1 MGPQRQSP
9 RRLHS
14 SAITGIS
21 TGASRCTCNARGQNA
36 RVARSD
42 NRVPEPKRRSANG
55 AFGKYTGPEAEQGI
69 PTSASSGRPVK
80 QRCAVHVY
88 GEKKCKSLSLGEQS
102 GFELLSKPTPDYLV
116 RRYQTAS
123 PFNFIACGCIQSTL
137 CANEVLFG
145 RNDSCAR
152 GRGRHRGPAAIP
164 AEPSTS

>member
-1 MGPQRQSP
+1 MHLQRAKATRVLLAATTEYQNQSAVQQTE
-9 RRLHS
+9 R
-14 SAITGIS
+14 
-21 TGASRCTCNARGQNA
+21 
-36 RVARSD
+36 
-42 NRVPEPKRRSANG
+42 
-55 AFGKYTGPEAEQGI
+55 FGKYTGPEAEQGI
-69 PTSASSGRPVK
+69 QTSASSGRPVK